1 MPVDLN
7 GPIMYINPNISVYF
21 IITFN
26 FLIASQL
33 IKKGCLS
40 SAFLRRRE
48 LLRHTSARSR

>member
-7 GPIMYINPNISVYF
+7 GPTMYINPNISVYF

-26 FLIASQL
+26 FFIASQL
-33 IKKGCLS
+33 IKKWCLS